1 MPASITLQNVHLDL
15 PIFDVSAIS
24 LKKRVLRMGRRNR
37 IAEDN
42 TGVVVVRAID
52 DLSLKLESGDRLG
65 LIGHNGAGKSTL
77 LRVMAGIYPPTA
89 GHIAVQGKTVPLLDI
104 SLGMDDQSTGRQN
117 IRLRGLLLG
126 MTDAEIKRKTEDIAE
141 FTELGD
147 YLDLP
152 LRTYSSGMRV
162 RLAFAISTAVEAD
175 ILLLDEVLGVGDA
188 SFQEKA
194 NKRLQ
199 DLHARAE
206 IVVLAIHSSDTIRKT
221 CNKVLWMERGK
232 VKMFGGVDEVVS
244 AYDKHMSPPAPTVLR
259 KRIANQQFA
268 QRKQTL
274 RKTS

>member
-1 MPASITLQNVHLDL
+1 MPVSVTLENVHLDL
-15 PIFDVSAIS
+15 PIFDVSAQS
-24 LKKRVLRMGRRNR
+24 LKNRVMRLGRRNR

-52 DLSLKLESGDRLG
+52 DLSLHLQSGDRLG
-65 LIGHNGAGKSTL
+65 LIGRNGAGKSTL
-77 LRVMAGIYPPTA
+77 LRVMAGIYSPT
-89 GHIAVQGKTVPLLDI
+89 GGNITVQGTSVPLLDI

-126 MTDAEIKRKTEDIAE
+126 MSDAEIRRKTEEIAD

-152 LRTYSSGMRV
+152 MRTYSSGMRV

-194 NKRLQ
+194 SKRLQ

-206 IVVLAIHSSDTIRKT
+206 IVVLAIHSSEAIRKT

-232 VKMFGGVDEVVS
+232 VKMFGTVDEVVS
-244 AYDKHMSPPAPTVLR
+244 AYDQHMTG
-259 KRIANQQFA
+259 
-268 QRKQTL
+268 
-274 RKTS
+274 

>member
-1 MPASITLQNVHLDL
+1 MSSSISLQNIHLDL
-15 PIFDVSAIS
+15 PIFDVSSQS
-24 LKKRVLRMGRRNR
+24 LKKRVMRMGRRNR

-42 TGVVVVRAID
+42 TGVVIVRAID
-52 DLSLKLESGDRLG
+52 DLSIELRSGDRLG

-89 GHIAVQGKTVPLLDI
+89 GSIRVEGKAVPLLDI
-104 SLGMDDQSTGRQN
+104 SLGMDEQSTGRQN

-126 MTDAEIKRKTEDIAE
+126 MSDAEIRRKTDEIAD

-162 RLAFAISTAVEAD
+162 RLAFAVSTAVDAD

-194 NKRLQ
+194 ERRLKE
-199 DLHARAE
+199 LHDRSE
-206 IVVLAIHSSDTIRKT
+206 IVVLAIHSSETIRKT
-221 CNKVLWMERGK
+221 CTKVLWMERGK
-232 VKMFGGVDEVVS
+232 VRMFGDVTEVVD
-244 AYDKHMSPPAPTVLR
+244 AYDAAR
-259 KRIANQQFA
+259 
-268 QRKQTL
+268 
-274 RKTS
+274 

>member
-1 MPASITLQNVHLDL
+1 MPASIILQNVHLDL

>member
-52 DLSLKLESGDRLG
+52 DLSIKLESGDRLG

-77 LRVMAGIYPPTA
+77 LRVMAGIYPPT
-89 GHIAVQGKTVPLLDI
+89 GGAVDVRGRTVPLLDI
-104 SLGMDDQSTGRQN
+104 NLGMDDQSSGRQN

-126 MTDAEIKRKTEDIAE
+126 MGDAEIRAKTQDIAD

-152 LRTYSSGMRV
+152 LRTYSSGMRL
-162 RLAFAISTAVEAD
+162 RLAFAIATAVDAD
-175 ILLLDEVLGVGDA
+175 ILLLDEVIGVGDA
-188 SFQEKA
+188 GFQEKA
-194 NKRLQ
+194 GLRLKQLQ
-199 DLHARAE
+199 DRAE
-206 IVVLAIHSSDTIRKT
+206 IVVLAIHNPKAIRET
-221 CNKVLWMERGK
+221 CNKALWLERGK
-232 VKMFGGVDEVVS
+232 VRGFGEVEAVLS
-244 AYDKHMSPPAPTVLR
+244 DYAQHVQAPGL
-259 KRIANQQFA
+259 AG
-268 QRKQTL
+268 
-274 RKTS
+274 

>member
-52 DLSLKLESGDRLG
+52 DLSIKLESGDRLG

-77 LRVMAGIYPPTA
+77 LRVMAGIYPPSSGTVD
-89 GHIAVQGKTVPLLDI
+89 VQGKSVPLLDI
-104 SLGMDDQSTGRQN
+104 ALGMDDQSTGRQN

-232 VKMFGGVDEVVS
+232 LRMFGGVEDVVN
-244 AYDKHMSPPAPTVLR
+244 AYDEAMNPP
-259 KRIANQQFA
+259 
-268 QRKQTL
+268 QT
-274 RKTS
+274 

>member
-1 MPASITLQNVHLDL
+1 MTSHLTLTHVHLDL
-15 PIFDVSAIS
+15 PIFDVSAQS
-24 LKKRVLRMGRRNR
+24 LKKRVVRLGRRNR

-42 TGVVVVRAID
+42 TGVVIVKAID
-52 DLSLKLESGDRLG
+52 DLSLKIESGDRLG

-89 GHIAVQGKTVPLLDI
+89 GTVDVNGKAVPLLDI
-104 SLGMDDQSTGRQN
+104 ALGMDDQSTGRQN

-126 MTDAEIKRKTEDIAE
+126 MSDAEIRRKFDEIAN

-162 RLAFAISTAVEAD
+162 RLAFAISTAVDAE
-175 ILLLDEVLGVGDA
+175 ILLLDEVMGVGDA

-194 NKRLQ
+194 SQRLQ
-199 DLHARAE
+199 ELRNRAE
-206 IVVLAIHSSDTIRKT
+206 IVVLAIHSNEIIRKT

-232 VKMFGGVDEVVS
+232 MRMFGGIEEVLD
-244 AYDKHMSPPAPTVLR
+244 AYDHSINAS
-259 KRIANQQFA
+259 
-268 QRKQTL
+268 TL
-274 RKTS
+274 VTGVDS